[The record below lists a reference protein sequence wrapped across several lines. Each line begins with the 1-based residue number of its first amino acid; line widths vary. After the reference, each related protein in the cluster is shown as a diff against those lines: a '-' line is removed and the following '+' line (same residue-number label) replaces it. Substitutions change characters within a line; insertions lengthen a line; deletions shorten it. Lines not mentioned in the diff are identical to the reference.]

1 MKAGRKFNLCRIV
14 LVNVLIAFIT
24 SCHMDEYRFPLI
36 PIVITSN
43 PVGVTSISAMCG
55 GNVTTDFGY
64 KVLFRGICWSTNH
77 TPTVADSISTD
88 SLMRYGL
95 GEFPINIS
103 GLASNTTYYVRA
115 YAVNANG
122 VGYGRTL
129 SFTTGI
135 LFTNTKR

>member
-1 MKAGRKFNLCRIV
+1 M
-14 LVNVLIAFIT
+14 T

-43 PVGVTSISAMCG
+43 PVAVTSVSAMCG
-55 GNVTTDFGY
+55 GDVTTDFGY
-64 KVLFRGICWSTNH
+64 KVLFRGICWSANH

-88 SLMRYGL
+88 SLMCDGL
-95 GEFPINIS
+95 GKFPINIS

-129 SFTTGI
+129 SFTTGV
-135 LFTNTKR
+135 LFTKKIR

>member
-1 MKAGRKFNLCRIV
+1 MKAGRKFIFCRVI
-14 LVNVLIAFIT
+14 LVSMLITLIT

-43 PVGVTSISAMCG
+43 PVAVTSVSAMCG
-55 GNVTTDFGY
+55 GDVTTDFGY
-64 KVLFRGICWSTNH
+64 KVLFRGICWSANH

-88 SLMRYGL
+88 SLMCDGL
-95 GEFPINIS
+95 GKFPINIS

-129 SFTTGI
+129 SFTTGT
-135 LFTNTKR
+135 LSTNIE

>member
-1 MKAGRKFNLCRIV
+1 MEACRKFIFCRVV
-14 LVNVLIAFIT
+14 LVSVLITFIT

-43 PVGVTSISAMCG
+43 PVAVTSVSAMCG
-55 GNVTTDFGY
+55 GEVTTDFGY
-64 KVLFRGICWSTNH
+64 KVLFRGICWSANH
-77 TPTVADSISTD
+77 TPTVDDSISTD
-88 SLMRYGL
+88 SLMCDGL

-129 SFTTGI
+129 SFTTGV
-135 LFTNTKR
+135 LFTKKIR

>member
-1 MKAGRKFNLCRIV
+1 MEADHKFNFCRVV
-14 LVNVLIAFIT
+14 LVSMLIGFIT
-24 SCHMDEYRFPLI
+24 SCHMDEYHFPLI

-43 PVGVTSISAMCG
+43 PVAVTSVSAMCG
-55 GNVTTDFGY
+55 GEVTTDFGY
-64 KVLFRGICWSTNH
+64 KVLFRGICWSANH

-88 SLMRYGL
+88 SLMCDGL

-129 SFTTGI
+129 SFTTGV
-135 LFTNTKR
+135 LFTKKIR

>member
-1 MKAGRKFNLCRIV
+1 MKAGRKFIFCRVI
-14 LVNVLIAFIT
+14 LVSMLITLIT

-43 PVGVTSISAMCG
+43 PVAVTSVSAMCG
-55 GNVTTDFGY
+55 GDVTTDFGY
-64 KVLFRGICWSTNH
+64 KVLFRGICWSANH

-88 SLMRYGL
+88 SLMCDGL
-95 GEFPINIS
+95 GKFPINIS

-129 SFTTGI
+129 SFTTGV
-135 LFTNTKR
+135 LFTKKIR